1 MNPIISLAQTRP
13 GQWVRIVAMEG
24 GRWHRQR
31 LYQMGILPGTIV
43 RIEMVYRPGPIII
56 SKDKTRLG
64 IGMGMAR
71 KIMVEPVR

>member
-1 MNPIISLAQTRP
+1 
-13 GQWVRIVAMEG
+13 
-24 GRWHRQR
+24 
-31 LYQMGILPGTIV
+31 MGILPGTIV